1 MERPITEEKLYHQH
15 LFRLDDSLNARLL
28 NHMEENG
35 FSLSGIVR
43 RSLQMFLERETIKN
57 HGDETTEK
65 TTMKSNESRYK
76 HFEGTPT
83 ES

>member
-43 RSLQMFLERETIKN
+43 RSLQMFLEREAIK
-57 HGDETTEK
+57 HPGDELTEK
-65 TTMKSNESRYK
+65 TMSTMK
-76 HFEGTPT
+76 
-83 ES
+83 